1 MCKKNHWRKVGS
13 SSKTPDENYR
23 MRRDADTHAYEYKLK
38 NELIDARNEAD
49 SKVYQLEKLLRENG
63 EKIKDAD
70 KAPIQAAI
78 EKVKQA
84 TGGED
89 VAALRRAISDLD
101 QAAHAM
107 SQHLYS
113 QPPPAGESGGSETG
127 PSGAPG
133 GDGKAAKDDVIDAEF
148 EVKK

>member
-1 MCKKNHWRKVGS
+1 MRK
-13 SSKTPDENYR
+13 
-23 MRRDADTHAYEYKLK
+23 DAETHADEDKLK
-38 NELIDARNEAD
+38 KELIDARNEAD

-70 KAPIQAAI
+70 KAPIQSAI

-84 TGGED
+84 SGAED

-107 SQHLYS
+107 SQHLYQ
-113 QPPPAGESGGSETG
+113 QPGPAAGGGETG
-127 PSGAPG
+127 PSGAPS
-133 GDGKAAKDDVIDAEF
+133 GDGKSGKDDVIDAEF

>member
-70 KAPIQAAI
+70 KAPIQSAI

-84 TGGED
+84 QAGED
-89 VAALRRAISDLD
+89 VAALRRAIGDLD

-107 SQHLYS
+107 SQHLYA
-113 QPPPAGESGGSETG
+113 QGGESGGAAAG
-127 PSGAPG
+127 PG
-133 GDGKAAKDDVIDAEF
+133 GP
-148 EVKK
+148 